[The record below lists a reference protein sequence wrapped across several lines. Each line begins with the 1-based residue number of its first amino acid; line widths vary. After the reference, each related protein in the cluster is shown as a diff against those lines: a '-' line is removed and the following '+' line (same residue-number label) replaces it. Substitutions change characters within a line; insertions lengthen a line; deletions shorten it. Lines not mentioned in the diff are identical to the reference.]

1 MTDIRPKKFSVV
13 KYITSASSPKNLP
26 LLVHKEIM
34 FVGRSN
40 AGKSSLINAILNCKI
55 AKTSRSPGRTQ
66 QVNFFQ
72 IHSNDCFVDCPG
84 YGFAAVSKT
93 LKNKWPEL
101 IKACM
106 NRPNLVGIVWIMD
119 IRHPLQ
125 TADLDAWQ
133 TICNARCN
141 VHVVLNKSDK
151 VSMQVRSKSLRKVQD
166 FFVTNKFNCEISL
179 QEISTTNKKGL
190 LKLDKVLLS
199 WLDE

>member
-1 MTDIRPKKFSVV
+1 MTDLRPKKFSVV
-13 KYITSASSPKNLP
+13 KYITSASSPKSLP
-26 LLVHKEIM
+26 LLLHKEIM

-84 YGFAAVSKT
+84 YGFASVSKS
-93 LKNKWPEL
+93 LKNKWPDL

-125 TADLDAWQ
+125 AADIEAWK
-133 TICNARCN
+133 TIANARCN

-151 VSMQVRSKSLRKVQD
+151 VNLKTRSKSMRILEE
-166 FFVTNKFNCEISL
+166 FFAALDVKTNVSL
-179 QEISTTNKKGL
+179 QDISTTSKRGL
-190 LKLDKVLLS
+190 LKLDNVLLS